1 MELAKVTAEGLLS
14 MALLL
19 IFEFV
24 IPVDML
30 LTDLDQMLL
39 RDNLTDVVNLLVV
52 RFELLDVVP
61 DLADITICNQV

>member
-1 MELAKVTAEGLLS
+1 

-30 LTDLDQMLL
+30 LTDLDQVLL
-39 RDNLTDVVNLLVV
+39 RDNLTDVVDLLVV

-61 DLADITICNQV
+61 DLADITICNQVDILF

>member
-1 MELAKVTAEGLLS
+1 

-24 IPVDML
+24 IPVDVL

-39 RDNLTDVVNLLVV
+39 RDNLTDVVDLLVV

-61 DLADITICNQV
+61 DLADITICNPVEILF